1 MSQSWSRPFPS
12 LIALLSAL
20 SLLLAIAQTQ
30 ISLLPSTPD
39 INFFLA
45 TPDACN
51 VANYPCLGGIYC
63 CPLPAVCYPDT
74 SSGSLQYVCADAAGF
89 GSGGGPVSIPGG
101 GGISP
106 TTTVP
111 SGGFGPLMTP
121 TLQPVVPGGNSA
133 LPTGGEVVTPLP
145 FFPSSLT
152 TSIPLPS
159 TSTPSFSTSTPPLPS
174 TIISGGG
181 TADGNKN
188 GPISPITPSTTAA
201 IAPFPSSTSA
211 VQGGPGNANSGSGSA
226 SNGTAG
232 NGNTP
237 AAFTGAAA
245 PRSATTF
252 TAWGGGWML
261 VVAAGMMTVWGA
273 VMRG

>member
-1 MSQSWSRPFPS
+1 MSQPRSRAFPS

-20 SLLLAIAQTQ
+20 SLLLATAQAQT
-30 ISLLPSTPD
+30 SLLPSTPD
-39 INFFLA
+39 ISFFLA

-111 SGGFGPLMTP
+111 NGGVGPIVTSTP
-121 TLQPVVPGGNSA
+121 QPVVPDGNSV

-145 FFPSSLT
+145 LPPSPLT
-152 TSIPLPS
+152 TSVPLPS
-159 TSTPSFSTSTPPLPS
+159 SSIPSFSTSTPPLPS
-174 TIISGGG
+174 TIVSGGG
-181 TADGNKN
+181 TAGGNN
-188 GPISPITPSTTAA
+188 NSPVLPVT
-201 IAPFPSSTSA
+201 
-211 VQGGPGNANSGSGSA
+211 
-226 SNGTAG
+226 
-232 NGNTP
+232 
-237 AAFTGAAA
+237 
-245 PRSATTF
+245 
-252 TAWGGGWML
+252 
-261 VVAAGMMTVWGA
+261 
-273 VMRG
+273 